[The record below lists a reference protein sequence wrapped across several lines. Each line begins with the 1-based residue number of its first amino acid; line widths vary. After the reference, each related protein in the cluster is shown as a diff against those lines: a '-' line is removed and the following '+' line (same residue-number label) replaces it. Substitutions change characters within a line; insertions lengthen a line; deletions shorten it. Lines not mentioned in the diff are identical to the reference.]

1 MKVKTSITLSQQV
14 VQLIDKHSHDFK
26 SRSEF
31 MEQAARAFLSSLA
44 RTEAERRD
52 LEIIN
57 RNADRLNAEARDVL
71 TYQVPL

>member
-1 MKVKTSITLSQQV
+1 MKVKTSVTLSQQV
-14 VQLIDKHSHDFK
+14 VQLIDKHSHDFR

-31 MEQAARAFLSSLA
+31 MEQAARALLASLA
-44 RTEAERRD
+44 RTEADRRD

-57 RNADRLNAEARDVL
+57 RNADKLNAEAQDVL